1 MNSEIESRIGVT
13 RIFGEEGMGSDC
25 LRGMESVLEMTKTY
39 RIQTVVMV
47 T

>member
-1 MNSEIESRIGVT
+1 MNSETESRIGVT

-25 LRGMESVLEMTKTY
+25 LRGMESVSEMTKTY
-39 RIQTVVMV
+39 RIHTVVMV

>member
-1 MNSEIESRIGVT
+1 MNSETENRIGVT
-13 RIFGEEGMGSDC
+13 RILGEEGMGSDC
-25 LRGMESVLEMTKTY
+25 LRGMESVSEMTKTY